1 MKTIAIT
8 FWNGLVSP
16 LFDAAATA
24 LIVGPDN
31 NRRQIAM
38 NNATLY
44 AKADLLKRHETTIV
58 ICGAISAIALTVLQ
72 ERGIRVIPWI
82 RGSIEEVL
90 LAYGNGSLETDSF
103 FMPGCHRRNRCR
115 KGRPGGMN
123 SGRGQCRRPMQK
135 VMDANNLTKGT
146 Q

>member
-1 MKTIAIT
+1 METIAIT

-44 AKADLLKRHETTIV
+44 AKADLLRQHETNVV
-58 ICGAISAIALTVLQ
+58 ICGAISATALTVLQ
-72 ERGIRVIPWI
+72 ERGMRVIPWI

-103 FMPGCHRRNRCR
+103 FMPGCHRKGRCR
-115 KGRPGGMN
+115 GRRRVVIGE
-123 SGRGQCRRPMQK
+123 GREQCRRPMRK
-135 VMDANNLTKGT
+135 VMDADLPKGR
-146 Q
+146 